1 LLAVAAVAVQTD
13 QETMLL
19 VAEAVQAVWFI
30 SLHIQLLPVHDMI
43 LL

>member
-1 LLAVAAVAVQTD
+1 LAVVAVVVLMD

-19 VAEAVQAVWFI
+19 VVAAVQAVWFI